1 VPASTAPGVRLLP
14 NAVTVLALCSGLSGV
29 QFMLSGNEVAAI
41 AAIALAGVFDALDG
55 RLARLLDATSRIG
68 AELDSLSDCIS
79 FGVSPALILFLW
91 SLHDLRVGW
100 VVALVL
106 VVSTAL
112 RLARFNTLSDDAEA
126 PPFAGEFFVGVPSP
140 AGALVAL
147 TPLATELLLGP
158 GWWSAPVTVAIW
170 TVLSAGLLISRI
182 PTSSLKSVRVPPSA
196 VAPALVLVA
205 LVAAAIVVV
214 PFALY
219 PVAILLYLAH
229 IPYAIYRYRWLE
241 RHPEVWHVPPRQR
254 RAVRRAHRRLGLLP
268 PRRPLP
274 RRVAGAAARA
284 GRRTMNRDRV
294 GNPGS
299 RRLGLGGSRRRPN
312 RRGPDRP
319 SPERPGPERPGPER
333 PDQER
338 P

>member
-1 VPASTAPGVRLLP
+1 MPAPTASAVRTAPGVRLLP

-29 QFMLSGNEVAAI
+29 QFMIAGNQVAAV

-55 RLARLLDATSRIG
+55 RLARLLDASSRIG

-106 VVSTAL
+106 VVSAAL
-112 RLARFNTLSDDAEA
+112 RLARFNTLADDTEA
-126 PPFAGEFFVGVPSP
+126 KPFAGEFFVGVPAP

-170 TVLSAGLLISRI
+170 TVFSAGLMISRI
-182 PTSSLKSVRVPPSA
+182 PTASLKSVRVPPQA
-196 VAPALVLVA
+196 IAPALVLVA
-205 LVAAAIVVV
+205 LIAAAIVAV
-214 PFALY
+214 PFLLY
-219 PVAILLYLAH
+219 PIAILAYLAH
-229 IPYAIYRYRWLE
+229 IPYAVYRYRWLD

-284 GRRTMNRDRV
+284 GRRTINRDR
-294 GNPGS
+294 PGPQ
-299 RRLGLGGSRRRPN
+299 RLGTRRP
-312 RRGPDRP
+312 RRGQDR
-319 SPERPGPERPGPER
+319 S
-333 PDQER
+333 
-338 P
+338 